1 MIKIWNKKSSGLILT
16 DINTC
21 GSIRTLEK
29 DDDEDW
35 LVDDTAGELY
45 LLVSFKIINKHR

>member
-1 MIKIWNKKSSGLILT
+1 MEQKIIWI

-35 LVDDTAGELY
+35 LVDDSAGELY
-45 LLVSFKIINKHR
+45 QLVSSELSI